1 MRVTITARH
10 IPVPDPLKELL
21 ESKVQKLE
29 HFGHKL
35 MSVHAILDRQKYQYT
50 AELTLAARGF
60 ILVGKSKGDGDL
72 LTCVEEALMKLKHQ
86 LQRREAKLV
95 EESRRRVP
103 HRPA

>member
-21 ESKVQKLE
+21 ERKVLKLE

-35 MSVHAILDRQKYQYT
+35 MSIHAILGREKYQYT
-50 AELTLAARGF
+50 AELTLFARGF
-60 ILVGKSKGDGDL
+60 TLVGKSKGDGDL

-86 LQRREAKLV
+86 LQRREEKRV
-95 EESRRRVP
+95 ESRRRVP